1 MADMEERVST
11 DATCDV
17 KAWHSNFDNKSCEWK
32 SQYTIADF
40 VEQCEQKGRYLDT
53 LSWGE
58 PNKGKCG
65 ADATGRRLG
74 TRVKRVRRDPNMPTP
89 ETAQEIEAL
98 SAEWG
103 HKFLSM
109 GKMMKNREDRRKIK
123 RSAMLAISKSDLALA
138 KERRG
143 ARSIK
148 LKNLKMVRQVFYD
161 KDSKK
166 VGARFFRC
174 VCSKCMER
182 KFSECVAKAWTLGEP
197 VWQ

>member
-1 MADMEERVST
+1 MLHVCDCVLNYAVNITFCAILINVKERAGNASAVRLSR
-11 DATCDV
+11 AT
-17 KAWHSNFDNKSCEWK
+17 A
-32 SQYTIADF
+32 
-40 VEQCEQKGRYLDT
+40 
-53 LSWGE
+53 
-58 PNKGKCG
+58 
-65 ADATGRRLG
+65 
-74 TRVKRVRRDPNMPTP
+74 
-89 ETAQEIEAL
+89 ETAKTLGQWSPGSQGAVLHAL
-98 SAEWG
+98 KSKEET
-103 HKFLSM
+103 
-109 GKMMKNREDRRKIK
+109 RE
-123 RSAMLAISKSDLALA
+123 AMLAFTAEIADTQVYAEIGERLVSKSDLALA

-148 LKNLKMVRQVFYD
+148 LKNLKMVWQVFYD